1 MYWKNLFNVGYVV
14 KTVNNGAE
22 AIELAK
28 VEGFGLVMCD
38 LDMPDITG
46 FDVLKV
52 LNELDKVPKIGIV
65 TGCAEKLTSIEA
77 TALKVDFII
86 NKPFELLELTSHLN
100 ALFDGV

>member
-1 MYWKNLFNVGYVV
+1 MV

-65 TGCAEKLTSIEA
+65 RVVPKS
-77 TALKVDFII
+77 
-86 NKPFELLELTSHLN
+86 SHL
-100 ALFDGV
+100 